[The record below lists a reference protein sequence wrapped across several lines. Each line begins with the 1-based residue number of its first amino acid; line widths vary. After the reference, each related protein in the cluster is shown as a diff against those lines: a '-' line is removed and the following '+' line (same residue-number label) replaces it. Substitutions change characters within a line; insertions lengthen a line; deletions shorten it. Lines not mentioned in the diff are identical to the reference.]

1 MTCSRAVSS
10 NVEFVMAFS
19 SQVLSLENNVLTLSS
34 MSEEACVWRERV
46 RRRKTNRR
54 AFLQRIASGGD
65 KEASASIVVD
75 GYYAGVGD
83 YSPFVISVPIQFGG
97 GLRSTIETFSAQYP
111 TKSIVDLQSSALSV
125 MNGQLLGDSDTAYSD
140 YVVQAV
146 LNAMNVIRLKNDASV
161 DMADGVGDWEGSD
174 G

>member
-1 MTCSRAVSS
+1 M
-10 NVEFVMAFS
+10 
-19 SQVLSLENNVLTLSS
+19 
-34 MSEEACVWRERV
+34 

-54 AFLQRIASGGD
+54 AFLQSITTGD
-65 KEASASIVVD
+65 KVMYAHTVVD
-75 GYYAGVGD
+75 GFYAGVAD
-83 YSPFVISVPIQFGG
+83 YSPFVLQDLPIAFGG
-97 GLRSTIETFSAQYP
+97 GLRPTAPTFSVALP
-111 TKSIVDLQSSALSV
+111 VLSIVDLSASALSV

-161 DMADGVGDWEGSD
+161 DMANGVRDWEGSE